1 MPEFLTIDD
10 LKLIHATIE
19 QEFPSVE
26 KGMINEGILQSI
38 VDRPKLQ
45 LFGTLKQY
53 DDIFT
58 QASSLMEAITR
69 LHPFVD
75 GNKRTGLLSAFSFL
89 YRNGYYLAIPL
100 DSVKF
105 TVKVADTRGQEQEE
119 IEELIK
125 EIAKWLKK
133 RTGKSFNQFIWKVMR
148 YFWFPNLKLLFL
160 YEVGFKKY
168 VDKTIADWFAIKNH
182 PEYAKEIEDV
192 SKFLKIVNVSATN
205 DLKNKYELEQQ
216 KKNKDRKRARRWF
229 KVREK

>member
-69 LHPFVD
+69 LHPFV
-75 GNKRTGLLSAFSFL
+75 N
-89 YRNGYYLAIPL
+89 
-100 DSVKF
+100 
-105 TVKVADTRGQEQEE
+105 
-119 IEELIK
+119 EL
-125 EIAKWLKK
+125 
-133 RTGKSFNQFIWKVMR
+133 NIWISQCV
-148 YFWFPNLKLLFL
+148 YC
-160 YEVGFKKY
+160 Y
-168 VDKTIADWFAIKNH
+168 
-182 PEYAKEIEDV
+182 
-192 SKFLKIVNVSATN
+192 
-205 DLKNKYELEQQ
+205 
-216 KKNKDRKRARRWF
+216 
-229 KVREK
+229 

>member
-1 MPEFLTIDD
+1 MPEFLTVDD

-53 DDIFT
+53 DDIFA

-89 YRNGYYLAIPL
+89 YRNGYYLAMPL

-105 TVKVADTRGQEQEE
+105 TVKVADTRGQKQEE

-133 RTGKSFNQFIWKVMR
+133 RTGKSFNEFVWKVMR
-148 YFWFPNLKLLFL
+148 YFWFPNLKLMFL

-168 VDKTIADWFAIKNH
+168 VDRTIADWFAIKNH

-192 SKFLKIVNVSATN
+192 SKFLRTVNVSATN

-216 KKNKDRKRARRWF
+216 KKNKDRKRTKRWF